1 MIRKLKEITNQYSVY
16 SETINN
22 YPFNSDKMCAE
33 YLELFEKLVKDKKT
47 LIDKRN
53 LPTIEVKDMVLLLLK
68 TIYKKVR

>member
-1 MIRKLKEITNQYSVY
+1 
-16 SETINN
+16 
-22 YPFNSDKMCAE
+22 MCAE
-33 YLELFEKLVKDKKT
+33 YLELFKKLVKDKKT